1 MTRNLM
7 HRARGKW
14 SPSGDTGEA
23 AGCRTDPAVSCP
35 ERRVG
40 RACAAHKGAEL
51 ADASASSAGMETG
64 RVVATPSA
72 VSPRRA
78 LRMSNG
84 HALPGNRRSTPSSP
98 AFAER
103 PESRAKTAER
113 GAGRCHLTLF
123 TRGSFRR
130 PVRMLFE
137 TPRAK
142 PSRGLSC
149 WPVFSR
155 PRSGAARPAVRRPG
169 GRSRHRS
176 KALPAARRLP
186 PAGDRLPPHRAPSS
200 RE

>member
-1 MTRNLM
+1 MPTIPPSRPRIHRKALRRGGVGAGLEGMTRNLM

-14 SPSGDTGEA
+14 SPSGDTGEM
-23 AGCRTDPAVSCP
+23 AGYRTDPAVSCP

-64 RVVATPSA
+64 RVVAAPSA

-137 TPRAK
+137 TTSETAAAWI
-142 PSRGLSC
+142 SVL
-149 WPVFSR
+149 
-155 PRSGAARPAVRRPG
+155 AARPT
-169 GRSRHRS
+169 
-176 KALPAARRLP
+176 PANAKFFPFPRNMR
-186 PAGDRLPPHRAPSS
+186 
-200 RE
+200 